1 MGSNKRTFNSIKQ
14 SDAGLWTCRVTNPV
28 APLLTLQSRKI
39 TIQLECLTTTSIND
53 IQICQGESIIIGNS
67 TYILPGTYI
76 DTLQSSIGCDSIIT
90 TIITQKPNSSF
101 SQNIQ
106 LCEGESIT
114 IGSNTYNKDG
124 FYVDTLVAMNGCD
137 SFVNTF
143 LTIFPVSFVE
153 YAITICHGS
162 SIAVGNKVYN
172 QSGNYLDTLQGIHG
186 CDSIIQTILTIR
198 PEISF
203 TINGPDKLCKGDQA
217 IISTTMQ
224 GTYLWSNGQTTSS
237 ITETLETNTTY
248 TLMLTD
254 DFGCSASTA
263 KSVIVVAPKIKG
275 IPVNDTVVFCMKDT
289 LIDPFSLLTQYD
301 SNGTW
306 LWNGSE
312 ISGQSFNLN
321 AIPSGT
327 HSLVYGFYNQL
338 PCPDSD
344 TSLVIN
350 VKDCRIED
358 CAFMVTDDSIRVNKN
373 QVAEILLTAN
383 DILPDTFII
392 SIISTDPD
400 VLDDVSLDETG
411 LFKFLPSN
419 KFSDAA
425 IVAYEVCTPDC
436 SECKQAKLY
445 ITNEA
450 LKDIILTNIILPNS
464 SGNNATLRFT
474 KDEILEDSELY
485 IFNRNGDKIFQMKD
499 YDNSWNADGYPGGIY
514 FYVLMYRG
522 VDIKKTLTIMK

>member
-1 MGSNKRTFNSIKQ
+1 MY
-14 SDAGLWTCRVTNPV
+14 
-28 APLLTLQSRKI
+28 TLGGI
-39 TIQLECLTTTSIND
+39 YT
-53 IQICQGESIIIGNS
+53 
-67 TYILPGTYI
+67 
-76 DTLQSSIGCDSIIT
+76 DTLQSSFGCDSIIT

-106 LCEGESIT
+106 LCEGETFSVGNSMYTLGGTYIDTLQSSLGCDSIIT
-114 IGSNTYNKDG
+114 TIITQKPNASRTQNIQLCQGDSIIIGSNTYNKDG

-137 SFVNTF
+137 SFVNTY
-143 LTIFPVSFVE
+143 LTIFPVSFAE
-153 YAITICHGS
+153 NAISICHGS
-162 SIAVGNKVYN
+162 SITVGNKVYN
-172 QSGNYLDTLQGIHG
+172 QSGNYLDTLQSIHG

-203 TINGPDKLCKGDQA
+203 TINGSDKICKGDVA
-217 IISTTMQ
+217 IFNTAMQ
-224 GTYLWSNGQTTSS
+224 GTYLWSNAQTTSS
-237 ITETLETNTTY
+237 IIDTLETNTTY
-248 TLMLTD
+248 TLTVTD
-254 DFGCSASTA
+254 NFGCSATTA

-275 IPVNDTVVFCMKDT
+275 IPIKDTIAFCLKDT

-321 AIPSGT
+321 AIPSGI
-327 HSLVYGFYNQL
+327 HSLVYGFYDQS

-358 CAFMVTDDSIRVNKN
+358 CSFVVTNDSISVNKN

-400 VLDDVSLDETG
+400 VLDVVSLNDTG
-411 LFKFLPSN
+411 LFMFTPSI
-419 KFSDAA
+419 KFSDGA
-425 IVAYEVCTPDC
+425 IVTYEVCTPDC
-436 SECKQAKLY
+436 TECKQAKLY
-445 ITNEA
+445 ITNEV

-464 SGNNATLRFT
+464 SGNNAKLRFT

-485 IFNRNGDKIFQMKD
+485 IFNRNGDKIFHMKD

-514 FYVLMYRG
+514 YYVLRYKG
-522 VDIKKTLTIMK
+522 VDIKKTLTVMK